1 MLIFLSVLAAC
12 AALTFR
18 HSRRTGRRRLSRIR
32 SSNATLEGSFERGAE
47 AGILFEDQPSVLDRF
62 GSLGAA
68 GIGER
73 SGQTSLLRRR
83 LVHAGYRRRDAVALY
98 TMIRVSAVL
107 VVPVVAGAAAGA
119 VGQGSM
125 GILLCGFAGVVA
137 GYVLP
142 SGVLDRLIESR
153 KSEVEKHLP
162 SAIDLLAVSVDAGMG
177 LQHGLARVA
186 DELGGISPVLA
197 DELGLVTLET
207 SAGKT
212 NAEAMK
218 DLAQRVES
226 REVGLLVNT
235 LIQTERFGTSVSE
248 ALRQHGSDI
257 REHRLQSAEE
267 RAGKA
272 AVQMLMPT
280 SLIMLSLI
288 VMILGLGGIRAMQL
302 LG

>member
-142 SGVLDRLIESR
+142 SGVLDRLI
-153 KSEVEKHLP
+153 
-162 SAIDLLAVSVDAGMG
+162 
-177 LQHGLARVA
+177 
-186 DELGGISPVLA
+186 
-197 DELGLVTLET
+197 
-207 SAGKT
+207 
-212 NAEAMK
+212 
-218 DLAQRVES
+218 
-226 REVGLLVNT
+226 
-235 LIQTERFGTSVSE
+235 
-248 ALRQHGSDI
+248 
-257 REHRLQSAEE
+257 
-267 RAGKA
+267 
-272 AVQMLMPT
+272 
-280 SLIMLSLI
+280 
-288 VMILGLGGIRAMQL
+288 
-302 LG
+302 